1 MISCF
6 LNKYFRLGFEK
17 VLNDYKFYQDDRRKM
32 IRDALLVIKSFLLSL
47 PLSFKD
53 KEVIEVRARIL
64 LKNTMPFIISFILG
78 YITNSSYVL
87 LSYFLFSFVIAFF
100 QEKYLQEEIDKI
112 EKQINDLKAKKRAS
126 NLYIKTRNF

>member
-32 IRDALLVIKSFLLSL
+32 IRDVLLVIKSFLLSL

-53 KEVIEVRARIL
+53 KEVSKH
-64 LKNTMPFIISFILG
+64 LKML
-78 YITNSSYVL
+78 NSYC
-87 LSYFLFSFVIAFF
+87 
-100 QEKYLQEEIDKI
+100 
-112 EKQINDLKAKKRAS
+112 R
-126 NLYIKTRNF
+126 